1 MLGIKT
7 FEEKEK
13 LADYDKFAEEYNSL
27 WDYADILED
36 RVFEYDKVCQNQAM
50 EIILLKNELAKMKIQ
65 AKKARTGMRT
75 R

>member
-13 LADYDKFAEEYNSL
+13 LADYDKFAEAYNSL

-36 RVFEYDKVCQNQAM
+36 RVFEFDKACQNQAM
-50 EIILLKNELAKMKIQ
+50 EIILLKNELAKMKMQ
-65 AKKARTGMRT
+65 AK
-75 R
+75 